1 MCFAY
6 TDPMSA
12 DAKLELIHLTKRYGD
27 TVAVERIALKVAAG
41 SYCCL
46 LGPSGCGK
54 TSTLRMIAGHEL
66 ASEGDILLG
75 GRNITHLPAAE
86 RGTAMMFQSYA
97 LFPHLSALDN
107 VAFSL
112 KMRGVAK
119 DARLKRAAELLE
131 RVSLSSLAHRKPAE
145 LSGGQQQRV
154 ALARALITEPK
165 VLLLDEPLSA
175 LDPFLRVKMR
185 SELKAFQKSLS
196 ITFVHVTHSQ
206 EEAMA
211 LADQVV
217 VMNLGRIEQDAS
229 PHELFNAPRSEFV
242 ARFIGGHN
250 VIPGTQGLVAVR
262 ADRTHLSRTGLPE
275 GETSMAATVRGVEY
289 QGSYVLLTLA
299 SQRASEFN
307 VVLSEAEF
315 DAAPWQPGESACA
328 HWDAKE
334 VHSLAA

>member
-1 MCFAY
+1 
-6 TDPMSA
+6 MSA

-119 DARLKRAAELLE
+119 DARLRAG
-131 RVSLSSLAHRKPAE
+131 LAVPDRE
-145 LSGGQQQRV
+145 QQQP
-154 ALARALITEPK
+154 EK
-165 VLLLDEPLSA
+165 
-175 LDPFLRVKMR
+175 
-185 SELKAFQKSLS
+185 
-196 ITFVHVTHSQ
+196 Q
-206 EEAMA
+206 E
-211 LADQVV
+211 Q
-217 VMNLGRIEQDAS
+217 
-229 PHELFNAPRSEFV
+229 
-242 ARFIGGHN
+242 
-250 VIPGTQGLVAVR
+250 
-262 ADRTHLSRTGLPE
+262 
-275 GETSMAATVRGVEY
+275 
-289 QGSYVLLTLA
+289 
-299 SQRASEFN
+299 
-307 VVLSEAEF
+307 
-315 DAAPWQPGESACA
+315 QP
-328 HWDAKE
+328 
-334 VHSLAA
+334 